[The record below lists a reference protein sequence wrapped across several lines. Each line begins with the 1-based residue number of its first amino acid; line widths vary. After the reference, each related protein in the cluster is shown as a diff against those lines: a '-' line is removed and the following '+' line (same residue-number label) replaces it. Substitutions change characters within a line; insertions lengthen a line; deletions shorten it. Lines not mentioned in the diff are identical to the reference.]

1 VVQQTIIIFA
11 GTQGFVDDLPVR
23 EIRAFE
29 GELFQFMETVRNP
42 LVQRL
47 IRDKALNEETRAQ
60 LADAIREFKEKY
72 RAERAGEAE
81 KAETK

>member
-1 VVQQTIIIFA
+1 MIIIFA

-29 GELFQFMETVRNP
+29 RQLHQFMETTKSP

-47 IRDKALNEETRAQ
+47 ILEKALNEETRAQ
-60 LADAIREFKEKY
+60 LLAAMKEFKEKY
-72 RAERAGEAE
+72 CAERGGEAERAGAN
-81 KAETK
+81 